1 MTDLFSCQMRSNMD
15 PLNPMA
21 ATLDPAI
28 AHIYSQASSIRDALR
43 ESAPKPED
51 TKGQQEA
58 QARKKRARELVAGVL
73 DTPDRIRALA
83 QEGRVEEAREAWT
96 QPRQLLLAW
105 KQKGIG
111 GADVDACLAE
121 GDAAVKGADSP
132 S

>member
-1 MTDLFSCQMRSNMD
+1 MRSNMD

-51 TKGQQEA
+51 TKSHREA

-73 DTPDRIRALA
+73 DTPDRIRALM
-83 QEGRVEEAREAWT
+83 QEGRVEEAREAWAL
-96 QPRQLLLAW
+96 PRKLLLAW
-105 KQKGIG
+105 KEKGIG

-121 GDAAVKGADSP
+121 GDEAVKGADS
-132 S
+132 SS